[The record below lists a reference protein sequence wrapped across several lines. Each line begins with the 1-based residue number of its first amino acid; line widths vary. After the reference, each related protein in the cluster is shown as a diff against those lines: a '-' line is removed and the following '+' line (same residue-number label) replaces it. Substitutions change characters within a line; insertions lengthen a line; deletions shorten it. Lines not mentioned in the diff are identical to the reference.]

1 MAHYGTEADFQA
13 WLTANGFTLPVGADP
28 AVLLNVGSAYI
39 DAAYGA
45 RLTCSQRTGG
55 FQQELEWP
63 RRGHVINGELVP
75 DDLIPQAWIN
85 AVYRAAYLQATTPG
99 WANGS
104 NDPNRVTRRER
115 VDTIEREFMT
125 ANDRGVK
132 VAAGSGVPTDA
143 LIDGMLTPWL
153 CSTSR
158 RFNDLFRVI

>member
-13 WLTANGFTLPVGADP
+13 WLTANGFTLPAGADP

-63 RRGHVINGELVP
+63 RRGHVISGELVP
-75 DDLIPQAWIN
+75 DDLIPAPWIN
-85 AVYRAAYLQATTPG
+85 AVYRAAYLTSVTPG
-99 WANGS
+99 WATGS
-104 NDPNRVTRRER
+104 IDPNRVTKREK
-115 VDTIEREFMT
+115 VDSIEREFMT

>member
-1 MAHYGTEADFQA
+1 MAHYGTEVDFQA
-13 WLTANGFTLPVGADP
+13 WLTANGVTLPVGADP

-55 FQQELEWP
+55 FVQPLEWP
-63 RRGHVINGELVP
+63 RRGHVINGEMVP
-75 DDLIPQAWIN
+75 EDLIPQAWIN
-85 AVYRAAYLQATTPG
+85 AVYRAAYLTAMTPG
-99 WANGS
+99 WATGS
-104 NDPNRVTRRER
+104 VDPNRVVKMEK
-115 VDTIEREFMT
+115 VDVIQREFMT
-125 ANDRGVK
+125 AADRGVK
-132 VAAGSGVPTDA
+132 VSAGSGVPTDA